1 MYPTKSSPIWSA
13 ASGSLAAGDR
23 WKRHTKEKEDSEV
36 VLPLSSESP
45 QWKSSCTSRDHYD
58 ILWSLESI
66 GAGKPEWS
74 RMEKCSCSTSCW
86 HPTHPNSTKRI
97 IMNHPYHPNPHHV
110 SCSAR
115 LTRWCSFVLVL
126 DVQNVTGIL
135 VMVLGLIQGA
145 LQVTRRPPGLATCR
159 NVSQCVATCQATI
172 QQMDICSGCLIFHL
186 SPSCQTTSSSNQVA
200 FQQ

>member
-1 MYPTKSSPIWSA
+1 
-13 ASGSLAAGDR
+13 
-23 WKRHTKEKEDSEV
+23 
-36 VLPLSSESP
+36 
-45 QWKSSCTSRDHYD
+45 
-58 ILWSLESI
+58 
-66 GAGKPEWS
+66 
-74 RMEKCSCSTSCW
+74 MEKCSCSTSW
-86 HPTHPNSTKRI
+86 LHHVDKLTHPNSTKRI

-159 NVSQCVATCQATI
+159 NVSQRVRQQFSEWISVQAVSSS
-172 QQMDICSGCLIFHL
+172 ICRPRVKQHL
-186 SPSCQTTSSSNQVA
+186 LQIRLCNPHKTSSNVA